1 MHADDTALVE
11 ETREHLQY
19 IVNEFQRFCN
29 RKGLKINVGKS
40 KALMVNMDQRFGCEK
55 VGVSGE
61 EMEEV
66 TKMGNFKNR
75 RIKAQQKIG

>member
-1 MHADDTALVE
+1 MHADDTALVVK
-11 ETREHLQY
+11 TRVHLQY

-40 KALMVNMDQRFGCEK
+40 KALMVNTDQRFGCEK

-66 TKMGNFKNR
+66 DKFNYMGANINKY
-75 RIKAQQKIG
+75 GWW